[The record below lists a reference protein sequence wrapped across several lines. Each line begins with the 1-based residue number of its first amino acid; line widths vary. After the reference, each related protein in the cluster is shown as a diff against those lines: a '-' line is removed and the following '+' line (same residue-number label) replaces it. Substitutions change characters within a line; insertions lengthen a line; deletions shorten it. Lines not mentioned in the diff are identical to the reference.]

1 MEKYRVVRGVAV
13 TDGLKEPNRKVIWTY
28 VDKLKPG
35 CEVTLD
41 VDAYLVETTKANA
54 QYCYQDYRAFQPME
68 VGWAETGVVLA
79 ERFREGNVYTATSG

>member
-1 MEKYRVVRGVAV
+1 MKACRNTVVRGVTV

-54 QYCYQDYRAFQPME
+54 QYCY
-68 VGWAETGVVLA
+68 
-79 ERFREGNVYTATSG
+79 EGYLPFSLWR